1 MKVVH
6 LVVGVLAIGLMVAAG
21 GWGAWCWWRVRQSR
35 WFWILLRAGQGVV
48 VVQIA
53 LGGVLVLLGHKP
65 SSLHVL
71 YGLLPVLVSFV
82 AEQLRIAAAQM
93 VLDSR
98 GFESAAEVGK
108 LGDQDQRAVVVA
120 IVQREIGVMA
130 LAAIVIVVLLARAA
144 GTAG

>member
-35 WFWILLRAGQGVV
+35 WFWILLRAAQAVI

-53 LGGVLVLLGHKP
+53 IGGVLVLLGHKP
-65 SSLHVL
+65 PNLHVL

-98 GFESAAEVGK
+98 GFESAAEVGR
-108 LGDQDQRAVVVA
+108 LAEDDQQAVVVA
-120 IVQREIGVMA
+120 IVQREIGVMV
-130 LAAIVIVVLLARAA
+130 LAAIVIVALLARAA